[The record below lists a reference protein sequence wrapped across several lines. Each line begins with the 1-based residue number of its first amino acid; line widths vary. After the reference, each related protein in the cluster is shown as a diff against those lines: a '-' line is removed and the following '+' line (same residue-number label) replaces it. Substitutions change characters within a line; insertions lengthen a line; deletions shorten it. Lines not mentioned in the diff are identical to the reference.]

1 MGLFSAI
8 GSFFGRI
15 SGSSNSS
22 NNPDIKKEESK
33 FEKTQKYIKE
43 VEKKLEEEKYLNPE
57 SRLKDIKLDDC
68 EKNLNWQDLRS
79 KQKIEEDLVEEKLE
93 DKWKKLD
100 KMLEDTENENT

>member
-8 GSFFGRI
+8 GGFFGRI
-15 SGSSNSS
+15 SGSSNKQ
-22 NNPDIKKEESK
+22 NNPDVKKEESK

-43 VEKKLEEEKYLNPE
+43 IEKKLEDKKYLNPE
-57 SRLKDIKLDDC
+57 SKLKDIKLDDC

>member
-33 FEKTQKYIKE
+33 FEKIQKYIKE

-57 SRLKDIKLDDC
+57 SKLKDIKLDDC

>member
-8 GSFFGRI
+8 GDFFGRI

-43 VEKKLEEEKYLNPE
+43 VGKT
-57 SRLKDIKLDDC
+57 R
-68 EKNLNWQDLRS
+68 R
-79 KQKIEEDLVEEKLE
+79 
-93 DKWKKLD
+93 
-100 KMLEDTENENT
+100 

>member
-15 SGSSNSS
+15 LGSSNSS

-43 VEKKLEEEKYLNPE
+43 VEKN
-57 SRLKDIKLDDC
+57 
-68 EKNLNWQDLRS
+68 
-79 KQKIEEDLVEEKLE
+79 
-93 DKWKKLD
+93 
-100 KMLEDTENENT
+100 